1 MCVGGDDS
9 PLRPSGEGCIGRA
22 GCAIMPVM
30 RFRGWMLAALLAVV
44 SGCGPDLVTGY
55 KPRPLGDSPAARR
68 AYYAGKYTPAA
79 RAADAEK
86 SDKNKPG
93 VTPGGMAGP

>member
-1 MCVGGDDS
+1 
-9 PLRPSGEGCIGRA
+9 
-22 GCAIMPVM
+22 M
-30 RFRGWMLAALLAVV
+30 RFAGWTFAAVLTVV

-68 AYYAGKYTPAA
+68 AYYAGKYTAAA

-86 SDKNKPG
+86 SDKNKPS
-93 VTPGGMAGP
+93 VSPNMAGPPTQY

>member
-1 MCVGGDDS
+1 M
-9 PLRPSGEGCIGRA
+9 RA
-22 GCAIMPVM
+22 M
-30 RFRGWMLAALLAVV
+30 RFRGWIFAGLLAVF

-93 VTPGGMAGP
+93 VTPSMAGPPAQY